1 MSIMPSHRQGLY
13 LLEHCRVMVK
23 DDQLTYV
30 QQKDGFQKFFAIP
43 FGNTNVLLLGTG
55 TSITQSAARL
65 LSDEGVMLGFT
76 GAWYPTLH
84 ASRPW
89 SNSPRCFGI

>member
-43 FGNTNVLLLGTG
+43 FGNTNVFCWEPEH
-55 TSITQSAARL
+55 RL
-65 LSDEGVMLGFT
+65 PNRLPVC
-76 GAWYPTLH
+76 YPMR
-84 ASRPW
+84 A
-89 SNSPRCFGI
+89 